1 MKIDEANAAVAAMR
15 RLWDGAAMEVG
26 NGGGALPPQSRFD
39 AFALR
44 PWLPNVILV
53 EVHRGPKRFFYRL
66 TGSHVD
72 EMYGQNF
79 TGRWLEDLRI
89 VGAEGYWEKSYA
101 RVAAERRPLT
111 GMVAHVDMARNQV
124 MCSWIMLP
132 LRPDLPP
139 HGAGPMDL
147 VILAGI
153 MFYTP

>member
-1 MKIDEANAAVAAMR
+1 MKIDEAKGAVAAMR
-15 RLWDGAAMEVG
+15 RLWDAAALEA
-26 NGGGALPPQSRFD
+26 GGDGALPPQSRFD

-66 TGSHVD
+66 TGSHID

-89 VGAEGYWEKSYA
+89 AGSEGYWERSYA
-101 RVAAERRPLT
+101 QVAAERRPLT
-111 GMVAHVDMARNQV
+111 DTIGHVDLARNQM

-139 HGAGPMDL
+139 RGPGPMDL
-147 VILAGI
+147 VILVGI
-153 MFYTP
+153 MFYRP

>member
-1 MKIDEANAAVAAMR
+1 MQIDEAREAVAAMR
-15 RLWDGAAMEVG
+15 RLWDQA
-26 NGGGALPPQSRFD
+26 GGKDGLPRQSHFD

-53 EVHRGPKRFFYRL
+53 EVHRGPKRFFFRL
-66 TGSHVD
+66 TGSNID

-89 VGAEGYWEKSYA
+89 AGSEGYWESNYA
-101 RVAAERRPLT
+101 RVATERKPLT
-111 GMVAHVDMARNQV
+111 GAVAHVDLSRNQM

-132 LRPDLPP
+132 LLPDLPP
-139 HGAGPMDL
+139 RGPGPMDL